1 MAANPLQE
9 FQSVFVRQP
18 QVGQDN
24 PEFPGREGLDGF
36 FGRIR
41 RGGEESVPLQ
51 ELGQQV
57 VQVHIVI
64 YYQDGFVHRFGPFPG
79 LLLLAGPDRVFAGLC
94 HSLGIG
100 LMGLRDIVRTGDGR
114 GRIR

>member
-64 YYQDGFVHRFGPFPG
+64 YYQDGFVHDSVPF
-79 LLLLAGPDRVFAGLC
+79 
-94 HSLGIG
+94 
-100 LMGLRDIVRTGDGR
+100 RDCSFWPVRTGCLPVFA
-114 GRIR
+114 IALA